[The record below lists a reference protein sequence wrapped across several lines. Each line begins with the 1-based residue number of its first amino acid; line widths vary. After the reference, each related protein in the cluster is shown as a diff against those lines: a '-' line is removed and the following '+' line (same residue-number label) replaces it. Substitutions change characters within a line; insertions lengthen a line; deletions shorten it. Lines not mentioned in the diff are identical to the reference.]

1 MFFQYFSVN
10 LHKKRQMKNILL
22 IIISVSFLNIFAQN
36 GQEMAKLKKEKR
48 EVENQILILKA
59 KLKEIDSKIYNLNS
73 NPGTSTIIVSSTS
86 NGLISAKISSG
97 GAILRSAPASSGQI
111 ITTMKENETLY
122 LYKEV
127 QNLYIKAKYYGKDG
141 WVSYL
146 NLKTSPE
153 IEDLMNSTNSTQK
166 QNTTTHS
173 VTTVRTVDTN
183 SPKYK
188 RLVKIYGR
196 DKTIKLMNGELWK
209 GMSHGMVIESLGQPS
224 EQKSV
229 NSPKGLIETWK
240 YSNKTVTFLN
250 GSVSKWQ

>member
-1 MFFQYFSVN
+1 M
-10 LHKKRQMKNILL
+10 KKTLTIL
-22 IIISVSFLNIFAQN
+22 IAIYVIGAFAQT
-36 GQEMAKLKKEKR
+36 GEEMAKLKQEKR
-48 EVENQILILKA
+48 NIENQISVLKA
-59 KLKEIDSKIYNLNS
+59 KLKEVDNKIYNLNS
-73 NPGTSTIIVSSTS
+73 NPRTSTIIVSSTS
-86 NGLISAKISSG
+86 NGLISAKVSSG
-97 GAILRSAPASSGQI
+97 GAILRGTPASSGQI

-153 IEDLMNSTNSTQK
+153 IEDLMNNTNSTQK
-166 QNTTTHS
+166 KKPTTT
-173 VTTVRTVDTN
+173 TTVRTVDTN

-188 RLVKIYGR
+188 RLVKIYGK
-196 DKTIKLMNGELWK
+196 DKTIKLMNGEVWK

-224 EQKSV
+224 EQKST

-240 YSNKTVTFLN
+240 YPNKTVTFLN
-250 GSVSKWQ
+250 GSVDKCQ

>member
-1 MFFQYFSVN
+1 
-10 LHKKRQMKNILL
+10 MKAILVIL
-22 IIISVSFLNIFAQN
+22 ISVSFISLFAQT
-36 GQEMAKLKKEKR
+36 GQELTKLQQEKR
-48 EVENQILILKA
+48 NIENQISILKA
-59 KLKEIDSKIYNLNS
+59 QLKEVDNKIYKLNS
-73 NPGTSTIIVSSTS
+73 NPGTSTIIISSTS
-86 NGLISAKISSG
+86 NGLISAKVSSG
-97 GAILRSAPASSGQI
+97 GAILRANPASSGQI
-111 ITTMKENETLY
+111 ITTIKENETLY

-146 NLKTSPE
+146 NLKSSPE
-153 IEDLMNSTNSTQK
+153 IEELMNKTNSAQK
-166 QNTTTHS
+166 AKPKSTTTI
-173 VTTVRTVDTN
+173 RTVDTN

-188 RLVKIYGR
+188 RLVKIYGK

-224 EQKSV
+224 ERKSV

-250 GSVSKWQ
+250 GSVDKWE